1 MTQSKTTFL
10 DRAYDLDSR
19 DAVREFYDEWSK
31 TYDSNIVDDNGYVTP
46 RRCAEA
52 LARRSRPEGVVLD
65 IGCGT
70 GLSGL
75 ALHEAGFQKIDGF
88 DLSPDMLAKA
98 AEKQVYRDLKIA
110 DITQKLPYA
119 DESYAALNACGVFG
133 QQHTPPSGF
142 ADMLTLLKPGHC
154 FVFSLNDHAYENDD
168 HAYPKAV
175 DAAAESGAID
185 ILEKEYGDHL
195 PGIDLRAW
203 VYVVRKNAGS
213 GA

>member
-1 MTQSKTTFL
+1 MTQSKTQFL
-10 DRAYDLDSR
+10 DRAYDLDSPE
-19 DAVREFYDEWSK
+19 AVREFYDEWSK

-52 LARRSRPEGVVLD
+52 LARRARPESVVLD

-75 ALHEAGFQKIDGF
+75 ALHEAGFQTIDGF

-98 AEKQVYRDLKIA
+98 AEKKVYRDLQIA

-119 DESYAALNACGVFG
+119 DESYTALNACGVFG

-142 ADMLTLLKPGHC
+142 ADMLKLLKPDHC
-154 FVFSLNDHAYENDD
+154 FSFSLNDHTYENDD
-168 HAYPKAV
+168 YAYPKAV
-175 DAAAESGAID
+175 DAAAEAGTID

-203 VYVVRKNAGS
+203 VYVVRKNAGPET
-213 GA
+213 